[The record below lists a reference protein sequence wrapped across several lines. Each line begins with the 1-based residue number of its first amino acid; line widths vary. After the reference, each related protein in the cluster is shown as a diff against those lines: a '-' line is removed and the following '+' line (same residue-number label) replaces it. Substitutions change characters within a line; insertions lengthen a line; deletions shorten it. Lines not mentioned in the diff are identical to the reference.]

1 MGGEVS
7 TAPGDNRIHP
17 PDELDARARQILR
30 AVVHEYLETG
40 EPVASN
46 ALARQP
52 GIPLSSASV
61 RAVLADLEALG
72 YLDKPHTSAGRIP
85 TDKGFRFYADV
96 LVRLRDVGGRDRELI
111 DLQYD
116 PARGL
121 ATPDVLLVDT
131 SRLLHSLTRY
141 AGLVSTPREN
151 ERFRTIDFVRLRE
164 NRILAVCV
172 LGSGAVKNRLL
183 TVDFLVTQDDLDR
196 ASRYLQEL
204 LSHAQ
209 TLREVREALARELQS
224 DRALYDELT
233 GRALVL
239 GSRAVDIDTDS
250 PSLVVEGETSLAGE
264 RTLAENVEKL
274 RALFR
279 ILQEKQ
285 QLMGLLERTALA
297 GELTLFI
304 GDETGLD
311 GADGVAVVAS
321 PYRRG
326 EDVLGAIGVIGPTRM
341 MYGRVIPIV
350 EYTARMLSRTLDES

>member
-1 MGGEVS
+1 VTSDSGE
-7 TAPGDNRIHP
+7 NRFHP
-17 PDELDARARQILR
+17 PDELDARSRQILR
-30 AVVHEYLETG
+30 AVVQEYLETG

-46 ALARQP
+46 SLARQP

-96 LVRLRDVGGRDRELI
+96 LVRLKQVVGRDKELI
-111 DLQYD
+111 DLHYD

-121 ATPDVLLVDT
+121 ATPDVMLVDT
-131 SRLLHSLTRY
+131 SRLLHNLTRY
-141 AGLVSTPREN
+141 AGIVSTPREN

-164 NRILAVCV
+164 NRVLAVCV
-172 LGSGAVKNRLL
+172 MGSGAVKNRLL
-183 TVDFLVTQDDLDR
+183 TVDFPVTQDDLDR

-204 LSHAQ
+204 LSQAQ
-209 TLREVREALARELQS
+209 TLRDVREALARELQS
-224 DRALYDELT
+224 DRALYDDLT
-233 GRALVL
+233 ARALIL
-239 GSRAVDIDTDS
+239 GSRAVDIDAGE
-250 PSLVVEGETSLAGE
+250 PGVLVEGETSLAGE

-279 ILQEKQ
+279 ALQEKQ

-304 GDETGLD
+304 GDETGLE
-311 GADGVAVVAS
+311 GTEGVAVVAT

-326 EDVLGAIGVIGPTRM
+326 EDVLGAIGVIGPSRM